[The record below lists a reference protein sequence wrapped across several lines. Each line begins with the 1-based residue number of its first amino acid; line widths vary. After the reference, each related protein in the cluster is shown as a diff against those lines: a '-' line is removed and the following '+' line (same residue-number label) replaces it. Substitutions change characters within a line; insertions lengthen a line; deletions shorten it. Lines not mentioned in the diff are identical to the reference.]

1 MILFILSNSQHY
13 KMVKTELADN
23 CWAEIFLYSFYFLS
37 LWLVFEILF
46 DCRPC
51 DVAKVL
57 KQLGQAANGLANQRG
72 QNLQITSCSPLHAAV
87 NSAGLQRVCSHLL
100 EIALQHTPKGGHVR
114 ADAMRAPGGGVLIII
129 EDNGPNTTVSSKN
142 DQ

>member
-1 MILFILSNSQHY
+1 M
-13 KMVKTELADN
+13 
-23 CWAEIFLYSFYFLS
+23 
-37 LWLVFEILF
+37 WLVFEILF

-87 NSAGLQRVCSHLL
+87 NSVGLHRVCSHLL
-100 EIALQHTPKGGHVR
+100 EIALQHTPKGGYVR
-114 ADAMRAPGGGVLIII
+114 ANAMRAPGGGVLIII
-129 EDNGPNTTVSSKN
+129 EDTGPDTTVSSKN
-142 DQ
+142 KH